1 MTSKEGPCTIS
12 GCSNDRFGNGM
23 CSKHYFRERRAE
35 KRRIEG
41 VKERKVRSDRVED
54 VLANPEDF
62 WQFVKEELGIK

>member
-1 MTSKEGPCTIS
+1 
-12 GCSNDRFGNGM
+12 M

-54 VLANPEDF
+54 VLVSPEDF

>member
-1 MTSKEGPCTIS
+1 MIAKGESCTMS
-12 GCSNDRFGNGM
+12 GCSNDRFGSGM

-41 VKERKVRSDRVED
+41 IKERKTRSDRVED
-54 VLANPEDF
+54 VLLDPEDF

>member
-1 MTSKEGPCTIS
+1 MKAKGAPCTVPE
-12 GCSNDRFGNGM
+12 CSNDRFGNGM

-41 VKERKVRSDRVED
+41 IKERKTRSDRVEE
-54 VLANPEDF
+54 VLLDPEDF